1 MHKITIFA
9 VSKVPCIS
17 FVGLENS
24 IFEKYVTME
33 SLKCYSKRLSWG
45 ALFMMLG
52 SVKVHGSNVFPKI
65 GYCT

>member
-17 FVGLENS
+17 FVGLENFNVE
-24 IFEKYVTME
+24 IQF
-33 SLKCYSKRLSWG
+33 LKNMSPWSYLNVIQNDLSWG

-52 SVKVHGSNVFPKI
+52 SVKGGDP
-65 GYCT
+65 